1 MVLIKLFK
9 DLSFRFPLH
18 FILLFLFIFL
28 QSVLNILS
36 VIAVAPLTDYLLERQ
51 GTGASKITQY
61 LENLFLSLGISFD
74 LLQVCIFFGL
84 VILFN
89 GIAAVATWHAILKI
103 KYNLLIYLLSDALGQ
118 FFRAKFLFFTQ
129 GNMGKL
135 LNTFQ
140 QEVIKIGDSFG
151 NMAKFFA
158 NLLQM
163 LILFSL
169 PLIFNP
175 KLTLIFISVAAVISA
190 PLWFLRKISYGL
202 GKANTETANITTGIL
217 HESLTAAK
225 LILGFGRQQKTLER
239 YKDSLIK
246 HSVARIKFQTLE
258 GGIGNLFL
266 PLGVISVLVALYTAY
281 VDNMPLGD
289 MALVLFAFLRLM
301 PVIGLLIQ
309 GKVSVEGFLPAY
321 EQLES
326 LKDEAKKFEEPKGSL
341 FFKSFK
347 TQLKFQ
353 NVSFNYPEKKTAL
366 HKINLKIP
374 KGQMTAFVG
383 KSGAGK
389 TTIVDLML
397 GLYQQT
403 EGEIYLDDEKLNNYE
418 LNSYRQRV
426 GFVPQ
431 DPQLL
436 DTSIRENLLWS
447 KPDASENEIWE
458 ACRLSNAEEFISNM
472 PKKLDTILG
481 ERGMRLSGGQ
491 RQRLSLARA
500 IIRKPEILFLDE
512 ATSSL
517 DTESEKLIQKS
528 INNLAKEMTIV
539 VIAHR
544 LSTIKN
550 VDYVYVLE
558 DGKLVEEGTHN
569 VLSSKSN
576 GKLAK
581 MINDQEI

>member
-9 DLSFRFPLH
+9 DLFFRFPRH
-18 FILLFLFIFL
+18 FILLFIFIFF
-28 QSVLNILS
+28 QSALNIIS
-36 VIAVAPLTDYLLERQ
+36 VIAVAPLTDYLLERH
-51 GTGASKITQY
+51 GNTASKITQY
-61 LENLFLSLGISFD
+61 LESLFLSLGISFD

-84 VILFN
+84 VMFFN
-89 GIAAVATWHAILKI
+89 GLAAVAAWHAILKI
-103 KYNLLIYLLSDALGQ
+103 KYDLLIYLLSDALGQ
-118 FFRAKFLFFTQ
+118 FFKAKFLFFSQ
-129 GNMGKL
+129 GNMGRL

-140 QEVIKIGDSFG
+140 QEVIKIGDSFAS
-151 NMAKFFA
+151 MAKFFA

-163 LILFSL
+163 IILFSL

-175 KLTLIFISVAAVISA
+175 KLTIIFISVAAIISA

-217 HESLTAAK
+217 HETLSAAK
-225 LILGFGRQQKTLER
+225 LILGFGRQEKTLNR

-246 HSVARIKFQTLE
+246 HSAARIKFQTLE

-266 PLGVISVLVALYTAY
+266 PLGVISVLVALYAAY
-281 VDNMPLGD
+281 LDNMPLGD

-326 LKDEAKKFEEPKGSL
+326 LKNEAKKYEESKGKL
-341 FFKSFK
+341 FFSD
-347 TQLKFQ
+347 LKKGLNFN
-353 NVSFNYPEKKTAL
+353 NVSFNYPEKRGTL
-366 HKINLKIP
+366 DKINLKIP
-374 KGQMTAFVG
+374 KGQMTALVG

-389 TTIVDLML
+389 TTVVDLML
-397 GLYQQT
+397 GLYEQT
-403 EGEIYLDDEKLNNYE
+403 EGEIFLENEPLKNYN
-418 LNSYRQRV
+418 LNSYRQRI

-436 DTSIRENLLWS
+436 NTSIRENLLWS
-447 KPDASENEIWE
+447 KPDASEKEIWE
-458 ACRLSNAEEFISNM
+458 ACRLSNSEEFILNL
-472 PKKLDTILG
+472 PKKLETILG
-481 ERGMRLSGGQ
+481 ERGVRLSGGQ

-500 IIRKPEILFLDE
+500 IIRKPELLFLDE

-528 INNLAKEMTIV
+528 INELASEMTII

-544 LSTIKN
+544 LSTIRN

-569 VLSSKSN
+569 ELSNKHN

-581 MINDQEI
+581 MITDQEI